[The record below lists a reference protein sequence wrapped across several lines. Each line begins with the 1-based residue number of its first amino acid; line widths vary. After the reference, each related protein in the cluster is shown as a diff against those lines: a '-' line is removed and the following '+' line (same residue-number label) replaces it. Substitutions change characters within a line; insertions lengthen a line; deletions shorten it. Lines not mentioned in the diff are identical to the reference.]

1 MKNNIKSA
9 VILAAGMGT
18 RLRGVTGNQIPK
30 GFLPVDGTP
39 LIERSIRLL
48 RSCGIEKV
56 YIVTGNLSEFYENLA
71 KENKY
76 IITTKNDDYATTGSM
91 ASLAC
96 LNGII
101 EEDFLLLES
110 DLIYEKRALIEAINF
125 DKDDCIL
132 VSGKTNSGDEVYIS
146 VKENECLHQASKIKS
161 EVDFVYGEWV
171 GISKVSYKLFKE
183 LVKYYNLINEE
194 IHYEDALV
202 GVGKNV
208 DVPTYKIDD
217 LIWAEID
224 DPDHLDR
231 VNTMILP
238 KIKMADGVVVYE

>member
-1 MKNNIKSA
+1 MNNVKSA

-39 LIERSIRLL
+39 LIDRSITLL
-48 RSCGIEKV
+48 RECGIEKI
-56 YIVTGNLSEFYENLA
+56 YIVTGHLSEFYEKLA
-71 KENKY
+71 NENKD
-76 IITTKNDDYATTGSM
+76 IITTKNDRFAETGSM

-96 LNGII
+96 LKGII
-101 EEDFLLLES
+101 NEDFLLLES
-110 DLIYEKRALIEAINF
+110 DLIYEKKALTEAINF
-125 DKDDCIL
+125 IKDDCIL

-161 EVDFVYGEWV
+161 EVDSVYGEWV
-171 GISKVSYKLFKE
+171 GISKISLNLFND
-183 LVKYYNLINEE
+183 LVEYYNSIDEE

-202 GVGKNV
+202 GVGQNK
-208 DVPTYKIDD
+208 DVPTYKIED

-224 DPDHLDR
+224 DASHLER
-231 VNTMILP
+231 VNTLILP
-238 KIKMADGVVVYE
+238 RIKATKEVC